1 MADGIDYN
9 SLIKLA
15 ELKIKDEE
23 QYKKIIKAI
32 REISKEYRQD
42 QSVAICI
49 SKWDNEKFA
58 EYPWNKCI
66 SDQVDRG
73 YSVKTAERICGWIKA
88 QNQ

>member
-32 REISKEYRQD
+32 REISKDIIEITYDTLTDIQNKM
-42 QSVAICI
+42 
-49 SKWDNEKFA
+49 SK
-58 EYPWNKCI
+58 
-66 SDQVDRG
+66 
-73 YSVKTAERICGWIKA
+73 
-88 QNQ
+88 